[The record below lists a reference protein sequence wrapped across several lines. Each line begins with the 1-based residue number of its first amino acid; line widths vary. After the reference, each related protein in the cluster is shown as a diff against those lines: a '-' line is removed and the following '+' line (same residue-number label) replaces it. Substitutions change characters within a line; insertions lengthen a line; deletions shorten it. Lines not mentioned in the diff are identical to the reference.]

1 MCRARPDERFI
12 PCVGCFLEDDE
23 WSDSS
28 AGATRCRDEQIEFET
43 DLLRAMRADAD
54 RYVDERSDDEY

>member
-1 MCRARPDERFI
+1 MCRARPDVG
-12 PCVGCFLEDDE
+12 CVGCFLEDDE

-28 AGATRCRDEQIEFET
+28 ACTRCRDEQIEFET

>member
-1 MCRARPDERFI
+1 MDVPRTPRRAVSVQAWMCRARRVRLHE
-12 PCVGCFLEDDE
+12 
-23 WSDSS
+23 
-28 AGATRCRDEQIEFET
+28 TCRDEQIEFET